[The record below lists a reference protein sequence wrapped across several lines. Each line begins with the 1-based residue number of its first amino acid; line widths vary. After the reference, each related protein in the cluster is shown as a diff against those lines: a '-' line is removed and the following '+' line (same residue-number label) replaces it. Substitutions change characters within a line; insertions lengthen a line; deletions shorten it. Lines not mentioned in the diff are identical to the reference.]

1 MQQPSD
7 VCRTSNSSRRLFRF
21 DVAIVENATVHDVF
35 LVYRYFY
42 SGSYMSNIRVL
53 LTVYLLLIGSD
64 NRFTHPL
71 DSYVGFVFDPHPV
84 ISPSNT
90 TTESNTLH
98 VDDSVWPYL
107 RSLGRPS

>member
-1 MQQPSD
+1 MSHIQKQLPS
-7 VCRTSNSSRRLFRF
+7 FPF

-53 LTVYLLLIGSD
+53 LTVDLLLIGSE

-71 DSYVGFVFDPHPV
+71 DSYVGFVFDSRPV
-84 ISPSNT
+84 ISPSNA
-90 TTESNTLH
+90 TTESNTFH
-98 VDDSVWPYL
+98 VDDSVRQYL
-107 RSLGRPS
+107 RSSGRPS